1 VWADVGEHMRTHL
14 DSFTLADMVARA
26 QGRVPVTRDAAG

>member
-14 DSFTLADMVARA
+14 DGFTLADMVTQARA
-26 QGRVPVTRDAAG
+26 NSVPVYPLI

>member
-1 VWADVGEHMRTHL
+1 VGEHMRTFL

-26 QGRVPVTRDAAG
+26 QGRVPTPLGPG